1 MKKLLVL
8 LFSLLLSFNSHA
20 EWFRVGESTA
30 GYVAYYEIDTVKEH
44 GGYVYYWVML
54 DYLIPTEDGDMSASR
69 YLQGE
74 CEVGRVKTLSM
85 IFYKQPMGKGE
96 SETYN
101 PPPEWDYPAPGSL
114 LGVTTNYVC
123 NYLNQDG

>member
-1 MKKLLVL
+1 
-8 LFSLLLSFNSHA
+8 
-20 EWFRVGESTA
+20 
-30 GYVAYYEIDTVKEH
+30 
-44 GGYVYYWVML
+44 
-54 DYLIPTEDGDMSASR
+54 MSASR

-96 SETYN
+96 GEKYN
-101 PPPEWDYPAPGSL
+101 PPAEWDYPTPGSF
-114 LGVTTNYVC
+114 LGGTTNYVC